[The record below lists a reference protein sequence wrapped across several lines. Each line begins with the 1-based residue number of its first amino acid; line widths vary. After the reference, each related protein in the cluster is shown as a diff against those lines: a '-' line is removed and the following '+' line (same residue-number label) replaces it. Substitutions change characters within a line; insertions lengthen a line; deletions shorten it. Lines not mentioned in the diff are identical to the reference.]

1 RTGKGKKETRPTPV
15 RVAMEGA
22 ADGETV
28 DETPSRSFQSM
39 GHEWVVRVTGSGS
52 SGSPPSMTIPLMQME
67 FLRAD
72 DSSGPPLLAV
82 ELQRPLEE
90 LAESELQLLLE
101 KARPMSEKKVKPES
115 QEEGKRSPRRR
126 P

>member
-1 RTGKGKKETRPTPV
+1 
-15 RVAMEGA
+15 
-22 ADGETV
+22 
-28 DETPSRSFQSM
+28 M

-52 SGSPPSMTIPLMQME
+52 SGAPPSMTVPLMQME

-72 DSSGPPLLAV
+72 DSSGTPLLAV
-82 ELQRPLEE
+82 ELQQPLDE

-101 KARPMSEKKVKPES
+101 KARPMSEKKAQSES
-115 QEEGKRSPRRR
+115 EEEGKRSSRRR

>member
-1 RTGKGKKETRPTPV
+1 
-15 RVAMEGA
+15 
-22 ADGETV
+22 
-28 DETPSRSFQSM
+28 M

-52 SGSPPSMTIPLMQME
+52 SGSPPSMTVPLMQME
-67 FLRAD
+67 FLRSD

-101 KARPMSEKKVKPES
+101 KARPMSEKKAKPES
-115 QEEGKRSPRRR
+115 EEEGKRSSRSRQ
-126 P
+126 